1 MLEGEL
7 NVVGTPY
14 NESMN
19 ARRAGLEACCI
30 GILSD
35 TDMEEVK
42 NRGYCGAWGLCHS
55 FEDTFERSANME
67 DMKHFNE
74 TLLRTVTK

>member
-1 MLEGEL
+1 
-7 NVVGTPY
+7 
-14 NESMN
+14 MN

-35 TDMEEVK
+35 TDMEAVK
-42 NRGYCGAWGLCHS
+42 SQGYCGTWGLCHS
-55 FEDTFERSANME
+55 FNDTFERSANME

-74 TLLRTVTK
+74 TLLRIVTK

>member
-1 MLEGEL
+1 M
-7 NVVGTPY
+7 NTPY

-19 ARRAGLEACCI
+19 ARRSGLEACCI
-30 GILSD
+30 GTLSD
-35 TDMEEVK
+35 VDLEEVSA
-42 NRGYCGAWGLCHS
+42 RGYCATWGLCHS

-74 TLLRTVTK
+74 TLLRIVTK